1 MSTAKPEK
9 KHRMNVR
16 TRRAVYGYLFIS
28 PFIIGFLVF
37 MIRPLFTSLW
47 FSLCSLGPDQIDAG
61 GFHPVYNGIANYLK
75 AFTIDP
81 EFNRLMVDEITRILT
96 HTLAILAIS
105 LMIAIILNQEFKGR
119 ALVRAIFFLPVIL
132 SSGVLVGLE
141 TNNSLMQSIQSAIQ
155 SNASFQ
161 LSDSVMSILRLSGL
175 GTGILDIV
183 ADVIS
188 QVQDIVMASGIQ
200 IIVFLTGLQSIP
212 GSLYEAA
219 DIEGCTR
226 WESFCKITFPL
237 ISPLLIVNIIYSVID
252 FFMKTDNQ
260 IMDKINTTMVVNMD
274 YGFASAMA
282 WIYFAVVIVIIG
294 VSSGIVSLLRGG
306 VGTYE

>member
-1 MSTAKPEK
+1 MSPAKPGK
-9 KHRMNVR
+9 KSRMNVR
-16 TRRAVYGYLFIS
+16 TRRAIYGYLFIS

-47 FSLCSLGPDQIDAG
+47 FSLCSLGPDQIDAT
-61 GFHPVYNGIANYLK
+61 GFHPVFNGIANYLK

-81 EFNRLMVDEITRILT
+81 EFNRLMTDEITRILT

-155 SNASFQ
+155 NNANFQ
-161 LSDSVMSILRLSGL
+161 LSDSVLSILRLSGL
-175 GTGILDIV
+175 GSGILDVV
-183 ADVIS
+183 AQVIS
-188 QVQDIVMASGIQ
+188 EVQDIVMASGLQ

-226 WESFCKITFPL
+226 WESFWKITFPL

-252 FFMKTDNQ
+252 FFMKTDNEV
-260 IMDKINTTMVVNMD
+260 MT
-274 YGFASAMA
+274 
-282 WIYFAVVIVIIG
+282 
-294 VSSGIVSLLRGG
+294 
-306 VGTYE
+306 

>member
-1 MSTAKPEK
+1 
-9 KHRMNVR
+9 MNIR
-16 TRRAVYGYLFIS
+16 TRRAIYGYLFIL

-37 MIRPLFTSLW
+37 LVRPLVNSLW
-47 FSLCSLGPDQIDAG
+47 MSFCRVDIDAQ
-61 GFHPVYNGIANYLK
+61 GFHPVYIGLANYTK
-75 AFTIDP
+75 AFTVDP
-81 EFNRLMVDEITRILT
+81 EFNQLMSNEIVRIIT
-96 HTLAILAIS
+96 HTISILVVS
-105 LMIAIILNQEFKGR
+105 LVIAIILNQEFKGR
-119 ALVRAIFFLPVIL
+119 AFVRAIFFLPVIL

-141 TNNSLMQSIQSAIQ
+141 TNNSLMQSIATAVQ
-155 SNASFQ
+155 SNSNFQ
-161 LSDSVMSILRLSGL
+161 LSDSVLSILRLSGL
-175 GTGILDIV
+175 GSGILDIV

-188 QVQDIVMASGIQ
+188 EVQDIVMASGIQ

-226 WESFCKITFPL
+226 WESFWKITFPL

-252 FFMKTDNQ
+252 FFVKTDNQ

-282 WIYFAVVIVIIG
+282 WIYFAVVIVIIA
-294 VSSGIVSLLRGG
+294 VSSLIVSKGM
-306 VGTYE
+306 VGSYE